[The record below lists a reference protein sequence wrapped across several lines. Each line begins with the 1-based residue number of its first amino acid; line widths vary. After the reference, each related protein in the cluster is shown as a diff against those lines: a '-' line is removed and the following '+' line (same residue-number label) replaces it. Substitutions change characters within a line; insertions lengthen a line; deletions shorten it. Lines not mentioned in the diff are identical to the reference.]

1 MKKIYTLTVMMLLCF
16 TRLMAQSA
24 EDIQF
29 VYLDEN
35 GEETGVVADGAVITV
50 TTVHGDPTDEFDE
63 PYISSGI
70 GVKNVCAN
78 GRRVQLAY
86 DIKALPSGQ
95 HSICFFGSC
104 LMDSK
109 TGATT
114 YPRLSSKGSI
124 INVNA
129 LKAGSVTSLKAE
141 WFFLEQGTATV
152 TYTANICT
160 ATGQQEDMNP
170 TYKVAVTGPTVTVNY
185 VYDPSGIEGIS
196 AEDASSVSYYTLAG
210 TRTES
215 PVGGIFLKRVV
226 LRDGRVL
233 TTKVIK

>member
-160 ATGQQEDMNP
+160 DSGKREDMNP
-170 TYKVAVTGPTVTVNY
+170 TYQVAAVGPSVTVNY

-196 AEDASSVSYYTLAG
+196 AEEASSVTYYTLAG
-210 TRTES
+210 TKTDA
-215 PVGGIFLKRVV
+215 PVGGIYLKRV
-226 LRDGRVL
+226 LMRDGRVL

>member
-1 MKKIYTLTVMMLLCF
+1 MKKIYTLTVMMLVCF

-160 ATGQQEDMNP
+160 DTGQKEGMNP
-170 TYKVAVTGPTVTVNY
+170 TYQVAAVGPSVTVNY

-196 AEDASSVSYYTLAG
+196 AEEASSVTYYTLAG
-210 TRTES
+210 TKTDA
-215 PVGGIFLKRVV
+215 PVGGIYLKRVV
-226 LRDGRVL
+226 MRDGRVF

>member
-1 MKKIYTLTVMMLLCF
+1 MKKIYTLTVMMLVCF

-29 VYLDEN
+29 VYL
-35 GEETGVVADGAVITV
+35 
-50 TTVHGDPTDEFDE
+50 DE

-160 ATGQQEDMNP
+160 ATGQQEGMDP